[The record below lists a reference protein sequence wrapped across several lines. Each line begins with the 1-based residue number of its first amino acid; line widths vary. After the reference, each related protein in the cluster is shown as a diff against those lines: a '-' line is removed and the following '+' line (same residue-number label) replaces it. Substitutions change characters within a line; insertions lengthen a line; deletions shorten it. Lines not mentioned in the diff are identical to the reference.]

1 MSLKL
6 LVSKT
11 SDQLI
16 VGGFPSRTK
25 CHWQLI
31 VLLGLLINIILI
43 YPELTPRLTEIGVFD
58 ESGHIYTGK
67 ELASGNF
74 ENFGRSPLTASFY
87 ALTYI
92 PVQGSPDWFVYSC
105 TLGRLALFGLLWL
118 SSYLVAKRLAEYSS
132 PLIII
137 GFLLISPALPSIIT
151 IGSRA
156 LFAAISSFAL
166 WQFISFY
173 REKAIKHLCLASFF
187 VGLAILTRTGDGT
200 FLFLVLVGFSILL
213 GINAR
218 HTTVY
223 LLSSI
228 IPFAAVFSAYLLLN
242 FLGTG
247 KFEIVRPGY
256 LYTVFEQGQGA
267 AYQGNYTDRN
277 FYVEGMLDA
286 RRLFGTREQHNNS
299 VIAAVRQN
307 PLAYLERIP
316 RLAKL
321 APWYAVDIYGG
332 SLGMVFF
339 LLAVR
344 GAIELIQKKQIMLL
358 GIFLGWSSYLI
369 LYILLVSDSN
379 YFLLPFLVV
388 FSLASIGL
396 TSVVAA
402 FDKKWER
409 AIWSMALLGLIAY
422 YMARTQPPHFLF
434 GALILLPGLWVV
446 WINMRNSPNREAGAA
461 VSVVLIFCLMLSIN
475 GGGFSSRIAHRPEV
489 MSSEESAVLFMRKH
503 LQPKT
508 GVAAYAP
515 RDLKAAD
522 MTWVSMIRSDIPN
535 IVSDQDLREW
545 MTKNKVKAIY
555 LDGNL
560 KSSQPE
566 TWTLVERSIGKSLET
581 AFTSDDGKIRVLFFT
596 RDPKLSS

>member
-1 MSLKL
+1 M
-6 LVSKT
+6 SKT
-11 SDQLI
+11 SDQST

-25 CHWQLI
+25 CDWQLI
-31 VLLGLLINIILI
+31 VLLGLLVNIILI
-43 YPELTPRLTEIGVFD
+43 YPNLTPQLTDIGQFD
-58 ESGHIYTGK
+58 ESGYIYGGK

-74 ENFGRSPLTASFY
+74 ENIGRSPLAAGFY

-92 PVQGSPDWFVYSC
+92 PVQGFPDWFVYSC

-118 SSYLVAKRLAEYSS
+118 GSYLVAMRLAEYSS

-151 IGSRA
+151 NGSHA
-156 LFAAISSFAL
+156 LFAAMSSFAL

-173 REKAIKHLCLASFF
+173 RGKAIKHLCLASIF
-187 VGLAILTRTGDGT
+187 VGLAILARSGEGT
-200 FLFLVLVGFSILL
+200 FLFLALVGFSILL
-213 GINAR
+213 GINGR
-218 HTTVY
+218 QITVY
-223 LLSSI
+223 LLSSTV
-228 IPFAAVFSAYLLLN
+228 PFAAILSLYLFLN

-247 KFEIVRPGY
+247 KFEILKSGY
-256 LYTVFEQGQGA
+256 LYMAFEQGQGL
-267 AYQGNYTDRN
+267 AYQGNYTGRN

-286 RRLFGTREQHNNS
+286 RRLFGTREQNGNS
-299 VIAAVRQN
+299 IIAAIRQN

-316 RLAKL
+316 RLAKS
-321 APWYAVDIYGG
+321 ARWYAIDVYGG
-332 SLGMVFF
+332 FLGIVFF

-344 GAIELIQKKQIMLL
+344 GAIELIQKKQVVLL

-369 LYILLVSDSN
+369 LYILLVFQAEH
-379 YFLLPFLVV
+379 FLFPFLVV

-402 FDKKWER
+402 FDNRWER
-409 AIWSMALLGLIAY
+409 TIWIAVLVGLIAY
-422 YMARTQPPHFLF
+422 DMAGQPSKLVFE
-434 GALILLPGLWVV
+434 ALVLLLSLWVV

-461 VSVVLIFCLMLSIN
+461 VSVVLIFCLMLIIN
-475 GGGFSSRIAHRPEV
+475 ERVFSWRIPHRLEV
-489 MSSEESAVLFMRKH
+489 MSPEESAVLFMEKH
-503 LQPKT
+503 LKPKT
-508 GVAAYAP
+508 RVAAYAP
-515 RDLKAAD
+515 RDPRAAD
-522 MTWVSMIRSDIPN
+522 MTYVTMVRSNIPDM
-535 IVSDQDLREW
+535 VSDQDLREW

-581 AFTSDDGKIRVLFFT
+581 AFTSEDGKIRLLFFT
-596 RDPKLSS
+596 RDPNLIS

>member
-1 MSLKL
+1 
-6 LVSKT
+6 VSKT
-11 SDQLI
+11 SDQLTA
-16 VGGFPSRTK
+16 GDFPSRTK
-25 CHWQLI
+25 RDWQLI
-31 VLLGLLINIILI
+31 VLLGLLVNIILI
-43 YPELTPRLTEIGVFD
+43 YPKLTPQLKDIEVWD
-58 ESGHIYTGK
+58 ESGYIYGGK

-74 ENFGRSPLTASFY
+74 ENIGRSPLAASFY

-105 TLGRLALFGLLWL
+105 TLGRLGLFGLLWL
-118 SSYLVAKRLAEYSS
+118 GSYLVAMRLAEYSS
-132 PLIII
+132 PIIII

-151 IGSRA
+151 NGSHA
-156 LFAAISSFAL
+156 LFAAMSSFAL
-166 WQFISFY
+166 WQFISFF

-187 VGLAILTRTGDGT
+187 VGLAILARIGEGT

-218 HTTVY
+218 HITVY

-228 IPFAAVFSAYLLLN
+228 LPFAVIFGAYLLLN

-247 KFEIVRPGY
+247 KFEIAKPGF
-256 LYTVFEQGQGA
+256 LYTAFEQGQGV
-267 AYQGNYTDRN
+267 AYQDNYPGRD
-277 FYVEGMLDA
+277 FMVEGMFDA

-307 PLAYLERIP
+307 PLAYFERIP
-316 RLAKL
+316 RLAKM
-321 APWYAVDIYGG
+321 ARWNAVDMYGG
-332 SLGMVFF
+332 SLGIVFF

-344 GAIELIQKKQIMLL
+344 GAIELIQKKQIILL

-369 LYILLVSDSN
+369 LYILIV
-379 YFLLPFLVV
+379 FQPEHLLSSFLVV

-409 AIWSMALLGLIAY
+409 AIWTMALLGLIAY
-422 YMARTQPPHFLF
+422 GMARAQPPHFLF
-434 GALILLPGLWVV
+434 GALILLLGLWVV

-461 VSVVLIFCLMLSIN
+461 VSVVLIFCLMLIIN
-475 GGGFSSRIAHRPEV
+475 GRVFSPRIPHRPEI

-508 GVAAYAP
+508 EVAGYGA
-515 RDLKAAD
+515 RDLMAAD
-522 MTWVSMIRSDIPN
+522 MTCVTMVRSNIPDM
-535 IVSDQDLREW
+535 VSDQDLREW

-560 KSSQPE
+560 KSAQPE
-566 TWTLVERSIGKSLET
+566 TWTLVERSIGKSLEV
-581 AFTSDDGKIRVLFFT
+581 AFTSDDGNIRLLTFT
-596 RDPKLSS
+596 RDPKLNS

>member
-1 MSLKL
+1 M
-6 LVSKT
+6 
-11 SDQLI
+11 
-16 VGGFPSRTK
+16 
-25 CHWQLI
+25 
-31 VLLGLLINIILI
+31 
-43 YPELTPRLTEIGVFD
+43 YPELTPRLTEIGAFD
-58 ESGHIYTGK
+58 ESGHIYSGQ

-74 ENFGRSPLTASFY
+74 EFGRSPLTASFY

-105 TLGRLALFGLLWL
+105 RLGRLALFGLLWL
-118 SSYLVAKRLAEYSS
+118 GSYLVAKRLAEYSS

-151 IGSRA
+151 NGSRA

-173 REKAIKHLCLASFF
+173 REKTIKHLCLASFF

-218 HTTVY
+218 HTIVY

-228 IPFAAVFSAYLLLN
+228 IPFAAVFSTYLLLN
-242 FLGTG
+242 FLSSG

-256 LYTVFEQGQGA
+256 LYGVFEQGQGA
-267 AYQGNYTDRN
+267 AYRGNYTGRSWA
-277 FYVEGMLDA
+277 VEGMLDA
-286 RRLFGTREQHNNS
+286 RRLFGTREQNNNS
-299 VIAAVRQN
+299 VIAAIRQN

-332 SLGMVFF
+332 SLGLMFF
-339 LLAVR
+339 LLAAR

-369 LYILLVSDSN
+369 LYILLVSDSD

-402 FDKKWER
+402 FDKNWER

-422 YMARTQPPHFLF
+422 DMVSTQPHFLF
-434 GALILLPGLWVV
+434 GALILLLSLWVV

-461 VSVVLIFCLMLSIN
+461 VSIVVIFCLMLSIN
-475 GGGFSSRIAHRPEV
+475 GDGFSSRIAHRPEV

-522 MTWVSMIRSDIPN
+522 MTWVSMLRSDIPN
-535 IVSDQDLREW
+535 MVSDQDLREW

-581 AFTSDDGKIRVLFFT
+581 AFTSDDGKIRVLFFP